1 MKSIDQ
7 RRFKKALNR
16 NLLFPIFFGF
26 ISILFFVGI
35 ILYLLSM
42 ALWMEQ
48 KDATINTSNI
58 LIKLIV
64 DQETSMRGFVIT
76 RNDEYLQPYAHAA
89 KMLPATIDNLKKTMG
104 DDSEQADRLEVM
116 LENYRQW
123 NDYAEEVIK
132 LRGKNIP
139 IEKGMLPKGKEL
151 MDKIRADASALL
163 AEQIQIRS
171 QHIARARTLVIV
183 LVGGFLAVSLMLSG
197 VLAHLGRKQIMSLVS
212 SYEKLLHDLDLQNN
226 ALHDEEWLRVS
237 ELGLA
242 EQIIGQLPLP
252 ILCQNILTYLA
263 QRIDLLVGAIYVTV
277 NEETYRREANYG
289 FAKMHAKD
297 NQVFSLGEGLVG
309 QAALENRIIRLNEA
323 PPNYLKVNSGL
334 GEISALHVLLV
345 PIRAETA
352 VVAVLELAFLRDIQQ
367 RDFVLLERIAANI
380 GAAIVAAIYR
390 RRLNDT
396 LREMQQLNDELQTQ
410 QAELQ
415 IANEELETQSKILE
429 ESQQRLES
437 QHLELEQVNKALS
450 ENNEILRGTRNLLE
464 QRAIQLEQASRYKSE
479 FLANMSHEL
488 RTPLNSALILS
499 KLLADNSNNNLT
511 SEQVRF
517 ANAIHSAGKDLLAL
531 INDVLDLSKVE
542 AGKVTIAPRVTSVVR
557 VVEAIKTY
565 FEPVAIEKRLSFV
578 TTIDQ
583 SVPSAIYTDQQRLE
597 QILRNLLSNSFK
609 FTAGGGVNL
618 SVRASENDMVEFS
631 VSDSGIGISAD
642 KHELIFEPFHQ
653 IDAASNRKFGGAGL
667 GLSISRD
674 LSHLLGG
681 TLSVSS
687 APEKGST
694 FTLKIPMRSKDSGA
708 GESALA
714 STASIEWDGLDKKI
728 AQSISGPLIDFSDDR
743 DAVKTHDKLI
753 LVVENEMQFA
763 HILYDLAHELNY
775 YCLVA
780 NSADEAFDLAIEHR
794 PTAILLDMKLPEQ
807 SGLSVL
813 GRLKDEPLTRH
824 IPVHVLSVEEKS
836 SVALRMGAASY
847 ALKPITHEQLKTIFQ
862 NIEKDL
868 THTSKNILIVE
879 NFEKKSESI
888 ARLITGQDVNVTT
901 VGVGEHALQKLQE
914 KFFDC
919 MIIDYELSDMT
930 ASQLLSRM
938 AAIGS
943 DSLPPVIVY
952 SRRNLNRTEEDE
964 LLRHSA
970 SIIIKG
976 VRSSERLLDEVTL
989 FLHRVEADLPDERL
1003 EGLRKSRRQ
1012 QRDFENRKILIVDDD
1027 VRNIFALTSV
1037 LERRGAKVVTG
1048 KNGLD
1053 ALRRLDE
1060 DDAIDLVLMDIMMP
1074 EMDGYEA
1081 IERIR
1086 QDRRFLKL
1094 PIIAIT
1100 AKSTRE
1106 DQETCLRVGASDYA
1120 AKPLNIDRLMSLIKG
1135 WLPQVEYLQSF
1146 SEGSF

>member
-7 RRFKKALNR
+7 PQFKKALNR
-16 NLLFPIFFGF
+16 NLLFPIIFGF
-26 ISILFFVGI
+26 ISILFFIGI
-35 ILYLLSM
+35 IFYLLSM

-58 LIKLIV
+58 LVKLIV

-76 RNDEYLQPYAHAA
+76 RNDEYLQPYEHAA
-89 KMLPATIDNLKKTMG
+89 KTLPATIDNLKEMMG
-104 DDSEQADRLEVM
+104 DDTEQADRLDVM

-123 NDYAEEVIK
+123 NDYAEEVIN
-132 LRGKNIP
+132 LRGKNIS
-139 IEKGMLPKGKEL
+139 IEKGMLAKGKQL
-151 MDKIRADASALL
+151 MDRIRDEASALL

-171 QHIARARTLVIV
+171 QHIARARTLAIV

-289 FAKMHAKD
+289 FAKTNAKD
-297 NQVFSLGEGLVG
+297 NQAFSLGEGLVG

-323 PPNYLKVNSGL
+323 PPDYLKVNSGL

-367 RDFVLLERIAANI
+367 RDLVLLERIAANI

-410 QAELQ
+410 QVELQ
-415 IANEELETQSKILE
+415 VANEELETQSKILA

-464 QRAIQLEQASRYKSE
+464 ERAVQLEQASRYKSE

-542 AGKVTIAPRVTSVVR
+542 AGKITIAPRDTSVAR
-557 VVEAIKTY
+557 VVESIKTY

-609 FTAGGGVNL
+609 FTAGGSVNL
-618 SVRASENDMVEFS
+618 SVRTSENDMVEFA

-687 APEKGST
+687 VTGKGST
-694 FTLKIPMRSKDSGA
+694 FTLKIPMHSKDSGA
-708 GESALA
+708 SESALA
-714 STASIEWDGLDKKI
+714 PVEWDGLDKKI

-743 DAVKTHDKLI
+743 DAEKTHDKLI

-847 ALKPITHEQLKTIFQ
+847 ALKPVNHEQLKTIFQ

-868 THTSKNILIVE
+868 TQTSKNILIVE

-901 VGVGEHALQKLQE
+901 VGVAGHALQKLQE
-914 KFFDC
+914 KVFDC
-919 MIIDYELSDMT
+919 MIIDYELPDMN

-938 AAIGS
+938 AAIGT

-989 FLHRVEADLPDERL
+989 FLHRVEADLPDERQ

-1012 QRDFENRKILIVDDD
+1012 QRDFENRSILIVDDD

-1060 DDAIDLVLMDIMMP
+1060 DGAIDLVLMDIMMP

-1106 DQETCLRVGASDYA
+1106 DQETCLRIGASDYA